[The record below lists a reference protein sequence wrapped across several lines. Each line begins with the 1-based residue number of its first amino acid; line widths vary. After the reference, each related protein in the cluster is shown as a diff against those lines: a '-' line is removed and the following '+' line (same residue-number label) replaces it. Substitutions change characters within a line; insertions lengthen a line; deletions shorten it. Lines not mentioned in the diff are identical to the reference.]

1 MPNQLHLVLQ
11 DLEMQQLE
19 NLDLALLENQPRW
32 AVGTLLYE
40 RLVEEFQFQHHA
52 SRCKQSLDFLAY
64 EQELL

>member
-1 MPNQLHLVLQ
+1 
-11 DLEMQQLE
+11 MQRLE

-40 RLVEEFQFQHHA
+40 RHVEEFQFQHHA
-52 SRCKQSLDFLAY
+52 SRCKQSLDFQAY